1 MKRHE
6 KSFQE
11 PALNT
16 RTSTDTEMQ
25 RDASRK
31 KSRRYRGI
39 RCVQAGGGRSPGK
52 MFVALP
58 SVLFTSKPSRI
69 RTVKIE
75 KRRTLFACD
84 RAKAGTDG
92 NASNAA
98 ASAPKPSAASS
109 GRSAGTAARDQVT
122 ISAQTSS
129 SNSRMI
135 DRSTASS
142 QTVQVASM
150 FDSMTKRREAARRE
164 ALSIVVLG
172 ASGDLARKKTLP
184 ALFSL
189 YYHDL
194 LPSDFY
200 VVGYA
205 RSNMTSEAFRNTIKS
220 SLTCRVIEGPECARK
235 MEHFLSRCFYVSGTY
250 HETTAF
256 RTLDEFLVN
265 EFEKERW
272 TRGVPTNR
280 LYYLAI
286 PSNVF
291 AEACRGI
298 AHAYTKPPESTKG
311 WMRVVLEKPFG
322 KDLDTFQTLHQEL
335 QMYISEEQTFRI
347 DHYLGKELV
356 QNVLALRF
364 ANYFLEPLWNN
375 QHIQSIQVT
384 FKENFGVEGRA
395 GYFDQYG
402 IIRDIMQNHLLQMV
416 ALFTME
422 QPASLNA
429 EDIRDEKVKVL
440 RSLETLRATD
450 FVIGQYMGY
459 REEDGV
465 RPGSKT
471 PTFAACRMNIRNRRW
486 DGVPILVKA
495 GKHLDER
502 LAEVRVTF
510 RSVPGSIF
518 SLANTL
524 PNNELV
530 VRVQPDEAIY
540 LRIVSKSPGLTS
552 RLEEARLTLFYRTAW
567 EEAHDIPDAY
577 ERLILDVIY
586 GDKSLFIRSD
596 ELKVAWEK
604 FTPALHELEQSDRYR
619 PVPYVAGSRGPAE
632 ADYLAARYGCV
643 WASDLDIGGKRLQ
656 SKVP

>member
-1 MKRHE
+1 
-6 KSFQE
+6 
-11 PALNT
+11 
-16 RTSTDTEMQ
+16 
-25 RDASRK
+25 
-31 KSRRYRGI
+31 
-39 RCVQAGGGRSPGK
+39 
-52 MFVALP
+52 MFVLFPGASSLKGQTKLIDRIRKPRRQLCVCNKAEVPGDGKAGEALP
-58 SVLFTSKPSRI
+58 SVPKPAAVTNDRTTKQDVEDQVPNLGKSYLADRI
-69 RTVKIE
+69 
-75 KRRTLFACD
+75 
-84 RAKAGTDG
+84 G
-92 NASNAA
+92 ASTTGATTA
-98 ASAPKPSAASS
+98 ASKLP
-109 GRSAGTAARDQVT
+109 
-122 ISAQTSS
+122 
-129 SNSRMI
+129 
-135 DRSTASS
+135 
-142 QTVQVASM
+142 SM
-150 FDSMTKRREAARRE
+150 FDSMTKRKEAARRE
-164 ALSIVVLG
+164 ALTIVVLG

-189 YYHDL
+189 FYHDL
-194 LPSDFY
+194 LPNEFQ

-205 RSNMTSEAFRNTIKS
+205 RTSLTSEAFRNAIKA

-235 MEHFLSRCFYVSGTY
+235 MEVFLSRCFYVSGTY
-250 HETTAF
+250 HDSAAF
-256 RTLDEFLVN
+256 RELDQFVTN
-265 EFEKERW
+265 EFERERW
-272 TRGVPTNR
+272 NWGVPTNR

-286 PSNVF
+286 PPNVF
-291 AEACRGI
+291 AEACRSI
-298 AHAYTKPPESTKG
+298 AHSYTKPPHPSKG

-322 KDLDTFQTLHQEL
+322 RDSSSFTKLHREL
-335 QMYISEEQTFRI
+335 LEYITEEQTFRI

-395 GYFDQYG
+395 GYFDHYG

-422 QPASLNA
+422 QPVSLHA

-440 RSLETLRATD
+440 RSLEPLRASD
-450 FVIGQYMGY
+450 FVIGQYIGY
-459 REEDGV
+459 SDEDGV
-465 RPGSKT
+465 RLNSKT

-486 DGVPILVKA
+486 DGVPILIKA

-502 LAEVRVTF
+502 LAEVRITF
-510 RSVPGSIF
+510 HSVPGCIF

-524 PNNELV
+524 PTNELV

-540 LRIVSKSPGLTS
+540 LRIISKSPGLTS

-596 ELKVAWEK
+596 ELEVAWDK
-604 FTPALHELEQSDRYR
+604 FTPALHELELSDEYR
-619 PVPYVAGSRGPAE
+619 PVPYVPGSRGPAE
-632 ADYLAARYGCV
+632 ADYLAARYGCM
-643 WASDLDIGGKRLQ
+643 WASDLDIGGKRLR
-656 SKVP
+656 STAEP